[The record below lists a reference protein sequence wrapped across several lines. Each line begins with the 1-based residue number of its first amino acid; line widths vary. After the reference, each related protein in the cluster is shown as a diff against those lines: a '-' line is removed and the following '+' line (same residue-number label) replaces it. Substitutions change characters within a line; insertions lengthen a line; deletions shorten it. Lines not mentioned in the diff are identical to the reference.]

1 MMDIA
6 QAVGEKDTATIINL
20 LATHIDA
27 FSEENKHIAFGFMT
41 MLNSGNAYL
50 KQYARC
56 REIWEKIIQTSS
68 HTGLVNMA
76 KTYLSHYPSPS

>member
-6 QAVGEKDTATIINL
+6 QAAGENDTATIVNL

-50 KQYARC
+50 QKYARC
-56 REIWEKIIQTSS
+56 REIFEKIIQTSS
-68 HTGLVNMA
+68 HKGLVNVA
-76 KTYLSHYPSPS
+76 KTYLSYYPSPS